1 MRPLATLIRAYK
13 ELWARREL
21 TVRSYLVLS
30 PPPGK
35 STPEFEESLRDWG
48 TYLDGP
54 GFGDAL
60 LRIGGTFVQVWG
72 NPNVAR
78 IRKEAVP
85 YVDWATYYVDK
96 PTPEQF
102 RERIYLHAKYGV
114 RVNIIAPFQR
124 ALDQALAL
132 FEEVNRTYP
141 IAQRRW
147 VIFHLEEAT
156 ERNIQQMSALGIVA
170 TVIPSK
176 YIWMYGAD
184 PEQGVPKDRRGAD
197 PQNRENFQPYRSLMK
212 AGVPVVLSTDNAP
225 PNAFFV
231 MWTAI
236 ARKTRDGGRVVTP
249 GERLRREDA
258 LRAMT
263 INGAYLAFDEQG
275 RGSIEKGKYAD
286 LAVLSEDYLT
296 VPEDRIKDIQVVM
309 TMLGGEI
316 VYETKRPA

>member
-1 MRPLATLIRAYK
+1 M
-13 ELWARREL
+13 
-21 TVRSYLVLS
+21 
-30 PPPGK
+30 
-35 STPEFEESLRDWG
+35 RDWG

-102 RERIYLHAKYGV
+102 RERIYLHAKYGA
-114 RVNIIAPFQR
+114 RVNIIAPLPAR
-124 ALDQALAL
+124 ARPGPGSL
-132 FEEVNRTYP
+132 RGG
-141 IAQRRW
+141 
-147 VIFHLEEAT
+147 
-156 ERNIQQMSALGIVA
+156 ALGIVA

-184 PEQGVPKDRRGAD
+184 PEQGVPKHRRGAD

-263 INGAYLAFDEQG
+263 INGAYLVFDEQE

-309 TMLGGEI
+309 TMLGGKI
-316 VYETKRPA
+316 VYEAKRPA